1 MKLQV
6 TQENFNHALG
16 SVARVA
22 DTHGTLPI
30 LANVL
35 IKAEKNRLS
44 VAATNLN
51 IGITHFV
58 GAKIETEGSITVPAS
73 LLASFVSSLPPG
85 VIQLELEDKKLKI
98 TTDQYNS
105 TINGILAEDFPVMP
119 AIEDGESFS
128 VNSTELKRGLQQVAF
143 TASSTDSRPVL
154 SGVFFHSA
162 DGKLYLAATDSSRLA
177 EKTITAKVPKIEL
190 LVPAS
195 AMNDLLRTIDDDVDS
210 VKITKD
216 EQQALF
222 SFGDV
227 ELVTR
232 LIDST
237 YPNYKPLIPT
247 KNATKANLKK
257 ADLLNIVKVSSL
269 FARETAGSITIELD
283 EAGQTVEIKS
293 LASQLG
299 ENDAKASAKVV
310 GSGSITL
317 NSRFLIDGLNAFSG
331 EDIIFAFN
339 RKLEPVLLKDP
350 KASDYVHVIMPLKS

>member
-6 TQENFNHALG
+6 TQENFNHALN

-51 IGITHFV
+51 IAITHFV
-58 GAKIETEGSITVPAS
+58 GAKIESEGLITVPAS
-73 LLASFVSSLPPG
+73 LLASFISSLPPG
-85 VIQLELEDKKLKI
+85 VIHLELEDKKLKI

-105 TINGILAEDFPVMP
+105 IINGISAEDFPVMP
-119 AIEDGESFS
+119 AIEKGDTFS
-128 VNSTELKRGLQQVAF
+128 LKASGLKKGLQQVVF

-154 SGVFFHSA
+154 SGVYFHSI
-162 DGKLYLAATDSSRLA
+162 DGKVFITATDSSRLA
-177 EKTITAKVPKIEL
+177 EKTINTKVPNIEL

-195 AMNDLLRTIDDDVDS
+195 AMNDLLRTLDDEVEE
-210 VKITKD
+210 VKIVKD

-232 LIDST
+232 LIDSA

-247 KNATKANLKK
+247 KSAVTATLKK
-257 ADLLNIVKVSSL
+257 VDLLNIVKVSSL
-269 FARETAGSITIELD
+269 FARETAGSITIEVNQ
-283 EAGQTVEIKS
+283 EEQNVKIKS

-299 ENDAKASAKVV
+299 ENNAQASAKVS

-317 NSRFLIDGLNAFSG
+317 NSRFLIDGINAFDG
-331 EDIIFAFN
+331 EDIVFSFN
-339 RKLEPVLLKDP
+339 GKLEPVLLKDP
-350 KASDYVHVIMPLKS
+350 KQTDYVHVIMPLKS